1 MIEGLPPELWT
12 FVLASFLIE
21 LTPGPNMTWLAMLA
35 VVEGRLR
42 GYAAVAGIGLG
53 LGLLGAAAAIGLAEL
68 VQASAVLYQTL
79 RWAGVAF
86 LLYLAYDGWRGEP
99 AAGPQD
105 LTINLRRAF
114 LRGLTTN
121 LLNPKAAIFYIAV
134 LPTFVAPG
142 PPPGGQIATL
152 TAAYVAVAT
161 LVHAAIVTLCGTFT
175 SLVGKSGRE
184 TAVRR
189 ALSVGLALV
198 ALWFAWT
205 TAK

>member
-1 MIEGLPPELWT
+1 MIEGLPPELWA

-35 VVEGRLR
+35 LVEGRLR

-53 LGLLGAAAAIGLAEL
+53 LALLGAAAAIGLAEL
-68 VQASAVLYQTL
+68 VQASSFLYQAL
-79 RWAGVAF
+79 RWAGVGF

-105 LTINLRRAF
+105 IAVDLRRAF

-134 LPTFVAPG
+134 LPTFVSSG
-142 PPPGGQIATL
+142 PPQAAQIATL
-152 TAAYVAVAT
+152 TAAYVTVAT
-161 LVHAAIVTLCGTFT
+161 LVHAGIVTLCGTFER
-175 SLVGKSGRE
+175 LVGKGTRE
-184 TAVRR
+184 RYVRR
-189 ALSVGLALV
+189 SLSVCLALV
-198 ALWFAWT
+198 AVWFAWT
-205 TAK
+205 TAR